1 MREKLLRDLKTV
13 RADFDAWRQRRTGRE
28 RIPDAL
34 WAAAVGLLDHHP
46 FGVVCRTLRLSPR
59 DLRQRRTAA
68 GPPPARPRQG
78 SNAFLEL
85 TARDLAP
92 AAGTWVKNRAPTH
105 ASPSVEALCDV
116 VVERKD
122 GSRLCLRLPV
132 DWSHIEALCAHF
144 LRVV

>member
-68 GPPPARPRQG
+68 GPP
-78 SNAFLEL
+78 
-85 TARDLAP
+85 
-92 AAGTWVKNRAPTH
+92 AGTSTPRF
-105 ASPSVEALCDV
+105 
-116 VVERKD
+116 ERLSRTD
-122 GSRLCLRLPV
+122 GPGSGPGRR
-132 DWSHIEALCAHF
+132 DMG
-144 LRVV
+144 